1 MGLFGRDV
9 SPPKNNFVF
18 IFNDEATFSMELKSF
33 GKGALAFLPLFR
45 SEMVILLSTF

>member
-18 IFNDEATFSMELKSF
+18 IFNDEATFSMELMSF
-33 GKGALAFLPLFR
+33 SKGALALLPLFR
-45 SEMVILLSTF
+45 SEMVILLPTF